1 MTADLDALAAR
12 LREDAKDQR
21 DEHFQVA
28 GRALVSRF
36 RTAEIE
42 EAAADALL
50 ALRQEMAEED
60 AGHTLALKAACDQRD
75 TARGDFERAE
85 LARARAEVARDAAEA
100 LAAHLPERWY
110 SCETM
115 DAVRKERDAALRE
128 LADANASIAHAA
140 EAYSAA
146 IRERN
151 IAQAD
156 TARLDKAEALLA
168 AGGDILS
175 ADDDHD
181 ITITR
186 RDSDTVAGGPTLRV
200 ALDACPEPKGEEGH
214 DG

>member
-1 MTADLDALAAR
+1 MLAFALGLPVTADLDALVAR
-12 LREDAKDQR
+12 LRDYAKCDFVHAGYWRCTPPTVDAGGDC
-21 DEHFQVA
+21 
-28 GRALVSRF
+28 
-36 RTAEIE
+36 E
-42 EAAADALL
+42 EAADALL
-50 ALRQEMAEED
+50 ALR
-60 AGHTLALKAACDQRD
+60 

-156 TARLDKAEALLA
+156 TARLDKAIAVLAKFLEAQSREHKA
-168 AGGDILS
+168 RRVGEGAQGG
-175 ADDDHD
+175 
-181 ITITR
+181 
-186 RDSDTVAGGPTLRV
+186 
-200 ALDACPEPKGEEGH
+200 
-214 DG
+214 

>member
-1 MTADLDALAAR
+1 MTDLDALAER
-12 LREDAKDQR
+12 LTELAEVLEAQ
-21 DEHFQVA
+21 EMA
-28 GRALVSRF
+28 TAYAMSRPADYSGYAF
-36 RTAEIE
+36 IR
-42 EAAADALL
+42 AAADALR
-50 ALRQEMAEED
+50 ALRQEMADED
-60 AGHTLALKAACDQRD
+60 AGRTLALR

-128 LADANASIAHAA
+128 LADANASLAHAA

-181 ITITR
+181 VTITR

-200 ALDACPEPKGEEGH
+200 ALDARPEPKGEEGH

>member
-1 MTADLDALAAR
+1 MTDLDALAER
-12 LREDAKDQR
+12 LTELAEVLEAQ
-21 DEHFQVA
+21 EMA
-28 GRALVSRF
+28 TAYAMSRPADYSGYAF
-36 RTAEIE
+36 IR
-42 EAAADALL
+42 AAADTLL
-50 ALRQEMAEED
+50 ALRQEMADED
-60 AGHTLALKAACDQRD
+60 AGYALALKAANGQRD

-181 ITITR
+181 VTITR

-200 ALDACPEPKGEEGH
+200 ALDACPGLGET
-214 DG
+214 

>member
-1 MTADLDALAAR
+1 MRHFACDCGLTAAIEDIVADA
-12 LREDAKDQR
+12 QP
-21 DEHFQVA
+21 
-28 GRALVSRF
+28 
-36 RTAEIE
+36 
-42 EAAADALL
+42 ALL

-156 TARLDKAEALLA
+156 TARLDKAIAVLAKFLEAR
-168 AGGDILS
+168 
-175 ADDDHD
+175 
-181 ITITR
+181 TR
-186 RDSDTVAGGPTLRV
+186 ERKAEREGGPR
-200 ALDACPEPKGEEGH
+200 A
-214 DG
+214 